1 MKLARFQHQDT
12 IYYGQVEGSK
22 VFVIE
27 GDIFAQ
33 YQVTAKA
40 FELSQVKLLAPIDP
54 GKMVCVGFNYLS
66 HISEMRKDMP
76 IPEEPVTFM
85 VSPTAVIGP
94 EDVIELPFS
103 DHEIHHEAELTVV
116 IGKEAKKILP
126 ENAYD
131 YILGYTCG
139 NDVSDRTLQKKDGQ
153 WTRAKSFPTFKPL
166 GPYIVTGLNPDNLQI
181 QARVNG
187 EMKQNSNTHH
197 LIKNVAYLVSF
208 VSQYMTLKPGDVILT
223 GTPEGVG
230 PIKPGDVC
238 EIEIEGIGILRN
250 PVR

>member
-1 MKLARFQHQDT
+1 MKLARFQYKDS
-12 IYYGQVEGSK
+12 IYFGQVVGSK

-54 GKMVCVGFNYLS
+54 GKMICVGFNYLS
-66 HISEMRKDMP
+66 HINEMRKDMT

-94 EDVIELPFS
+94 EDAIQLIYS
-103 DHEIHHEAELTVV
+103 DHEVHHEAELAVV
-116 IGKEAKKILP
+116 IGKEAKNVSP
-126 ENAYD
+126 ENAED

-166 GPYIVTGLNPDNLQI
+166 GPYIVTDLNPSNLQI

-187 EMKQNSNTHH
+187 VVKQNSNTSH
-197 LIKNVAYLVSF
+197 LIKDVPYLVSF
-208 VSQYMTLKPGDVILT
+208 VSQYMTLKPGDVIMT

-230 PIKPGDVC
+230 PINPGDVC

>member
-1 MKLARFQHQDT
+1 MKLARFRYQNT
-12 IYYGQVEGSK
+12 IYYGQVDGSK

-54 GKMVCVGFNYLS
+54 GKMICVGFNYLS

-103 DHEIHHEAELTVV
+103 DHEIHHEAELAVI
-116 IGKEAKKILP
+116 IGKEAKNISP
-126 ENAYD
+126 ENADD

-166 GPYIVTGLNPDNLQI
+166 GPYIVTDLNPSNLQI

-187 EMKQNSNTHH
+187 VVKQNSNTRH
-197 LIKNVAYLVSF
+197 LIKDVPYLVSF
-208 VSQYMTLKPGDVILT
+208 VSQYMTLKPGDVIMT

-230 PIKPGDVC
+230 PINPGDVC